1 MKYFILILVP
11 IIATIVFPYF
21 YNLILIPFN
30 IYSNIRKH
38 KRDFIRAGLPDL
50 VFYFISIIFIITFL
64 YLYLGL
70 SSIYFNYLLNNFES
84 KIIFYIALILF
95 FTLIPRTI
103 WSKIVKYQDINKKL
117 NIDEPNLTEEDR
129 NAIIHSKWLIKL
141 EKNRYIDLFS
151 LNYLAILLFISLVLI
166 GIYPELIY
174 KVWKYF
180 PFI

>member
-1 MKYFILILVP
+1 MKYLILILVP

-30 IYSNIRKH
+30 IYSNVRKT
-38 KRDFIRAGLPDL
+38 KKNLITAGIPDL
-50 VFYFISIIFIITFL
+50 AFYFISIIFIITFL

-129 NAIIHSKWLIKL
+129 NAIIQSKLLIKL
-141 EKNRYIDLFS
+141 EKNQYIDLFS
-151 LNYLAILLFISLVLI
+151 INYLAILLFISLVLI